1 MVIIMAVPLPATG
14 AGSANTFSI
23 AMAIGTSPHLGLTPL
38 IRCSLIGIRT
48 SKLFHEKRLRPA
60 LNDGP
65 GGGGIIP
72 LRLISRQRLTAPL

>member
-1 MVIIMAVPLPATG
+1 MVITMAVPLPATG
-14 AGSANTFSI
+14 AGSANTSSI
-23 AMAIGTSPHLGLTPL
+23 AMAIGSSPHLGLTPL
-38 IRCSLIGIRT
+38 IRCGLTGIRI